1 MAKFVHLHTHTEYSL
16 LDGLSK
22 IPKLVKAAKDM
33 GMEALAITDHGVMY
47 GAIEFYKEC
56 ISAGIKPIIGAE
68 LYIAPRSHTSKEGK
82 ADSEP
87 FHLTILAKN
96 HQGYVNLMKL
106 VSIGHLDGFY
116 YRPRVDQELLKQY
129 SEGLICLSGCP
140 GGEFIETLDRKGI
153 EKAEEVASEYKEIF
167 GEENYYFEIQ
177 NHFYK
182 DLLENPNL
190 DEVARKDLENM
201 SRLQDLTW
209 DSVKILSKKLNIPI
223 VATNDSHY
231 INAKDAEAQDSLFCI
246 QTGKQLTDTNRLRMV
261 TTPNLY
267 LKSPEEMIEAFK
279 DIPEAIENTVKIA
292 NKVNIEIKL
301 AEAIYPEFKT
311 PDGKTPMEY
320 LREITYERAKLKL
333 EMTEEEKTRL
343 EYELDIIEYKKL
355 AGYFLIVSDFI
366 EWSHNQEI
374 ITNTRGS
381 AAGSLVSYCL
391 GITNLNPLDYLLP
404 FERFL
409 TKDRPTMPDI
419 DVDLADD
426 RRDDVIRYL
435 MDKYGEDKV
444 AHIITYG
451 TMMGRAAIRDIG
463 RVMAIPYGEV
473 DRIAKLVPPP
483 KQGFHITL
491 SEHLKSVPELRN
503 LYETNPQYK
512 KMLDLAIQVEGTV
525 RHASVHAAGI
535 LITPDEITNYTPIQ
549 KEANGDKVVSQY
561 DMFSTVDEYGG
572 IGLLKMDLLGI
583 RNLSILGRSVE
594 FVKANQGIE
603 VDLEKIPLEDQKTF
617 DLLAR
622 GETIGVFQLSSSGM
636 TRYLMELKPTTI
648 FDIMAMVALYRPGP
662 MGIIPEYISRK
673 RDPKKIIYR

>member
-1 MAKFVHLHTHTEYSL
+1 M
-16 LDGLSK
+16 
-22 IPKLVKAAKDM
+22 
-33 GMEALAITDHGVMY
+33 
-47 GAIEFYKEC
+47 
-56 ISAGIKPIIGAE
+56 
-68 LYIAPRSHTSKEGK
+68 
-82 ADSEP
+82 
-87 FHLTILAKN
+87 
-96 HQGYVNLMKL
+96 
-106 VSIGHLDGFY
+106 
-116 YRPRVDQELLKQY
+116 
-129 SEGLICLSGCP
+129 SGCP
-140 GGEFIETLDRKGI
+140 GGELIETLDRKGI

-231 INAKDAEAQDSLFCI
+231 INAKDAEAQDSLVCI

-311 PDGKTPMEY
+311 PDGKPPMDY

-333 EMTEEEKTRL
+333 QMTEEEKTRL

-491 SEHLKSVPELRN
+491 SEHLKSVPELRS

-512 KMLDLAIQVEGTV
+512 KMLDYFLAI
-525 RHASVHAAGI
+525 
-535 LITPDEITNYTPIQ
+535 L
-549 KEANGDKVVSQY
+549 
-561 DMFSTVDEYGG
+561 
-572 IGLLKMDLLGI
+572 
-583 RNLSILGRSVE
+583 
-594 FVKANQGIE
+594 
-603 VDLEKIPLEDQKTF
+603 
-617 DLLAR
+617 
-622 GETIGVFQLSSSGM
+622 
-636 TRYLMELKPTTI
+636 
-648 FDIMAMVALYRPGP
+648 
-662 MGIIPEYISRK
+662 
-673 RDPKKIIYR
+673 